1 MKSTFVC
8 SNCSYQSLKWLG
20 KCPNCNEWNTLE
32 EKQIPDQTKDSK
44 FGNQS
49 ANAFGNNVPLSRGQA
64 VGLGVVS
71 QSTVSLEDIYV
82 QLAQSSDPTNFGN
95 ILHFNNSYLAD
106 FWNKGILSDSL
117 TLLAGEPG
125 LGKSTFALQ
134 ILRDL
139 IKESPNLQ
147 ALYVSAEES
156 LMQLA
161 SRAQRLDIPAQ
172 IQVLNLNNLENII
185 EVIADKILKQ
195 VQDDTRGA
203 QSDVEDLSFRGNREI
218 LAESGGKISHVVRN
232 DTNNKPQNII
242 IIDSIQTIYSNQA
255 TGSPGSVSQVT
266 FIVNQLLNI
275 SKSAGIAIILIGHVT
290 KTGDIAGPKTLEHM
304 VDTVLLLDQPTTS
317 TKYRTLSFNKHR
329 FGSTDK
335 LLFLEMAENG
345 LTIIKNP
352 SLLLLENIESGV
364 GIAYAL
370 ALDHEQPLL
379 VEVQALVHNTG
390 NSFGRREA
398 SGSTQTKLNI
408 IIALLEKYLNL
419 DLKAY
424 DIYTQ
429 MLGLPKGLND
439 DNLDLSIALAILSS
453 LKNLPLDQLLKSKNP
468 KQTKTVYCGRLTLS
482 GSVRTATNQKARQS
496 ASKKLGF
503 AYNDN
508 LEEIK
513 DISELKRILGQ
524 GY

>member
-44 FGNQS
+44 FGNQKGS
-49 ANAFGNNVPLSRGQA
+49 AFGNNVPLSRGQA
-64 VGLGVVS
+64 EGLGVVS
-71 QSTVSLEDIYV
+71 QSPVSLEDIYV
-82 QLAQSSDPTNFGN
+82 QLAHSSDPTNFGN

-106 FWNKGILSDSL
+106 FWNKGVLSDSL

-139 IKESPNLQ
+139 IKENPNLQ

-161 SRAQRLDIPAQ
+161 SRAQRLDIPPQ

-195 VQDDTRGA
+195 VQDDTSG
-203 QSDVEDLSFRGNREI
+203 VEVDTVTVAASLSHH
-218 LAESGGKISHVVRN
+218 ESINES
-232 DTNNKPQNII
+232 KPQNII

-304 VDTVLLLDQPTTS
+304 VDTVLLLDQPTSS
-317 TKYRTLSFNKHR
+317 TKFRTLSFNKHR
-329 FGSTDK
+329 FGSTEK

-364 GIAYAL
+364 GIAYTL

-398 SGSTQTKLNI
+398 SGSSQTKLNI

-429 MLGLPKGLND
+429 ILGLPKGLND
-439 DNLDLSIALAILSS
+439 DNLDLCIALAIISS
-453 LKNLPLDQLLKSKNP
+453 LKNVSLEQLFKSKST
-468 KQTKTVYCGRLTLS
+468 KEVKTVFCGRLTLS

-496 ASKKLGF
+496 AAKRLGF
-503 AYNDN
+503 AYNAN

-513 DISELKRILGQ
+513 DLSELKKILSHGN
-524 GY
+524 